1 MFLHLCIFIL
11 SPKLRSS
18 LHEVKKRE
26 KLRKCFVMLMISI
39 QFSDITVWF
48 FFNWVGLPWWLSVKE
63 STCQCRRRHGFVPW
77 VGKIPCRRKL
87 QPTSAF
93 LPGESHGQRS
103 LVGCGAW
110 VCKELDTP
118 EGLNGNNG
126 EICLLLG
133 VKRPDFLTEIDQM

>member
-63 STCQCRRRHGFVPW
+63 STCQCRRRHGFDPSM
-77 VGKIPCRRKL
+77 GSIPGLGRSRAGGNCNLL
-87 QPTSAF
+87 QHSCLGNLMDRGASWAVVRGSAKSRTR
-93 LPGESHGQRS
+93 LRDWTATTAKSACCSEWNALIS
-103 LVGCGAW
+103 
-110 VCKELDTP
+110 
-118 EGLNGNNG
+118 
-126 EICLLLG
+126 
-133 VKRPDFLTEIDQM
+133 